1 MLLLLIRKEIV
12 SNILSSRFIVTFV
25 LFFGLLLVSM
35 FVMTNDYR
43 MALER
48 HSASVASHREDLD
61 KLKSIEDPREQMN
74 ELLWN
79 RGVYSDRRPRDLSIF
94 AKGLEDHLPTQ
105 VHTSR
110 WISRQVNEEFYR
122 NPLFALFST
131 PDYAYIVNIVVS
143 LLAILF
149 VFDTVCGEKER
160 GTLKLILSN
169 SVPRDSIL
177 VGKWI
182 GGYLSLIVPFL
193 VAVAVGLVY
202 VRLSGVISVG
212 GEENLTR
219 LLFMLLLSLL
229 YISLCFT
236 LGLLIS
242 TLTHK
247 ASTALLITLFV
258 WVIWIL
264 VIPNLS
270 PVIAKFVSP
279 VPTLQKINAEKQ
291 AVDREIDIRMRRV
304 SRTMLGYGE
313 EAEKLREELQ
323 QEGERRKSRLDDFYN
338 DKVNGQIRIS
348 KTISRISPSASFKYA
363 VTGLA
368 ETGTVLYDRF
378 KSAYE
383 RFQEKFRE
391 YGDQLMEKRNQDKL
405 EKGWFNPDE
414 MPRLNMFDE
423 TVADS
428 INAVFVDI
436 LLMVIYNVL
445 FFMGAFMVFLR
456 YDAR

>member
-1 MLLLLIRKEIV
+1 
-12 SNILSSRFIVTFV
+12 
-25 LFFGLLLVSM
+25 
-35 FVMTNDYR
+35 
-43 MALER
+43 
-48 HSASVASHREDLD
+48 
-61 KLKSIEDPREQMN
+61 
-74 ELLWN
+74 
-79 RGVYSDRRPRDLSIF
+79 
-94 AKGLEDHLPTQ
+94 
-105 VHTSR
+105 
-110 WISRQVNEEFYR
+110 
-122 NPLFALFST
+122 
-131 PDYAYIVNIVVS
+131 
-143 LLAILF
+143 
-149 VFDTVCGEKER
+149 
-160 GTLKLILSN
+160 
-169 SVPRDSIL
+169 
-177 VGKWI
+177 
-182 GGYLSLIVPFL
+182 L
-193 VAVAVGLVY
+193 VAAAVGLVY
-202 VRLSGVISVG
+202 VRLSGVISLG

-242 TLTHK
+242 ALTHK

-391 YGDQLMEKRNQDKL
+391 YGDQLREKRNQDKL

-414 MPRLNMFDE
+414 MPRLSMFDE

-445 FFMGAFMVFLR
+445 FFMGAFMMFLR